1 MNSHFTYPYTPV
13 IIGYTTIKNVWKN
26 ETCFLPLQKLK
37 KRTWRLKELKGAGK
51 GEEKIIP
58 DNSQRNRR
66 TWETRVW
73 QASIEAILE
82 AKYKESNIERI
93 RTEARWEEEKQQE
106 KLEKKNERKAET
118 TAETVEKITPYIVLV
133 VTIIVALFMIFF
145 VFPAIDGCFAA
156 VETLTEWTKNENP
169 FPETK
174 PERGY
179 NRIISHVDIIAQ
191 REG

>member
-1 MNSHFTYPYTPV
+1 MRKRSYQT
-13 IIGYTTIKNVWKN
+13 IAREIDELERQGYDR
-26 ETCFLPLQKLK
+26 P
-37 KRTWRLKELKGAGK
+37 
-51 GEEKIIP
+51 
-58 DNSQRNRR
+58 
-66 TWETRVW
+66 
-73 QASIEAILE
+73 SIEAILE

-156 VETLTEWTKNENP
+156 VETLTE
-169 FPETK
+169 
-174 PERGY
+174 
-179 NRIISHVDIIAQ
+179 
-191 REG
+191 